1 MDKKIEEITESPF
14 WEIVSTEYMNTK
26 IVYVNAV
33 KLEDLWN
40 RELIG
45 DNKKI
50 HNIADDEHT

>member
-26 IVYVNAV
+26 IVYVNSV
-33 KLEDLWN
+33 KLEDLWD